1 MLKKWKQMKKESR
14 EKGETFSDWLA
25 RLLTDDR
32 DLDRMACSMTAYLES
47 ENTDP
52 ALFMM

>member
-1 MLKKWKQMKKESR
+1 MLKKWKLLKKRKKEPD
-14 EKGETFSDWLA
+14 ETFSDWLA

-47 ENTDP
+47 ENTDT

>member
-1 MLKKWKQMKKESR
+1 MKKESK
-14 EKGETFSDWLA
+14 EKGETVSDWLA

-32 DLDRMACSMTAYLES
+32 NLDRMACSMTAYLES
-47 ENTDP
+47 ENTDT

>member
-1 MLKKWKQMKKESR
+1 MLKKWKLIRKEAK
-14 EKGETFSDWLA
+14 EQDETFSDWLA

-47 ENTDP
+47 ENTDT